1 MMFREGR
8 EQLYDFQLRKPA
20 FNALI
25 QVLLRKYEGVFTN
38 FVNIDEIKIAAAL
51 NSSKDSVTKAL
62 KYLKELE
69 FIEYIPSPRRP
80 TVTFISDGVEA
91 GNVFCDDSYQI
102 RKQCAKK
109 KMDFALSYV
118 MSTTKCRSSMLLQYF
133 DEDNNSRCGHC
144 DYCRRRN
151 VLQLGQYEFE
161 SILKVIK
168 PELQNRSLSIEEI
181 YSLVPNIDQEK
192 LIRQVRWLID
202 SGKISQNE
210 DGTKYFW
217 NKD

>member
-1 MMFREGR
+1 M
-8 EQLYDFQLRKPA
+8 
-20 FNALI
+20 
-25 QVLLRKYEGVFTN
+25 
-38 FVNIDEIKIAAAL
+38 
-51 NSSKDSVTKAL
+51 
-62 KYLKELE
+62 
-69 FIEYIPSPRRP
+69 
-80 TVTFISDGVEA
+80 
-91 GNVFCDDSYQI
+91 
-102 RKQCAKK
+102 
-109 KMDFALSYV
+109 
-118 MSTTKCRSSMLLQYF
+118 
-133 DEDNNSRCGHC
+133 
-144 DYCRRRN
+144 
-151 VLQLGQYEFE
+151 QLGQYEFE